1 MDPLIRNF
9 AILAF
14 FAERIVRCPNVAA
27 FEFVI
32 IIENTQQ
39 PVLKYILIWIRIRK
53 NIKTQTDYTI
63 AVIMLVKHTFDK
75 TTWTV
80 SGRESIPMGHFVDL
94 YWTISFGNSHWLFGT
109 DTDVPAERK
118 KLMVAAKPTHV
129 ISVNGDS
136 VTVKVTA
143 GSFTTEG
150 TFVLGKECEVTMEV
164 TAKVDL
170 MCLHLFGI
178 LFFHP

>member
-63 AVIMLVKHTFDK
+63 VVIMLVKHTFDK
-75 TTWTV
+75 TT
-80 SGRESIPMGHFVDL
+80 
-94 YWTISFGNSHWLFGT
+94 
-109 DTDVPAERK
+109 
-118 KLMVAAKPTHV
+118 
-129 ISVNGDS
+129 
-136 VTVKVTA
+136 
-143 GSFTTEG
+143 
-150 TFVLGKECEVTMEV
+150 
-164 TAKVDL
+164 
-170 MCLHLFGI
+170 
-178 LFFHP
+178 